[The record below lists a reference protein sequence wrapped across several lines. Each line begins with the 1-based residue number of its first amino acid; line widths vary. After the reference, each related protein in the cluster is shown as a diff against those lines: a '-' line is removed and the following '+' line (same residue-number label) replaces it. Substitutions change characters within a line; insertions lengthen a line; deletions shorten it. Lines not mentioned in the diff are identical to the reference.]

1 MVAPATPA
9 VLHALTPG
17 NPVYAVLK
25 IGAIGGII
33 ALRFG
38 MGRRKRHDDAAAEPD
53 AIEVAPPVR
62 PPHPV
67 SKKKKRKR
75 RRA

>member
-25 IGAIGGII
+25 IGAIAGIV

-38 MGRRKRHDDAAAEPD
+38 MGRRKRHDDAAAEPE
-53 AIEVAPPVR
+53 AIELAPPVR
-62 PPHPV
+62 TPHPV

-75 RRA
+75 RSA

>member
-1 MVAPATPA
+1 MVGPATPA

-38 MGRRKRHDDAAAEPD
+38 MGRRKRDDDTAAEPE

-62 PPHPV
+62 EPHPV

>member
-9 VLHALTPG
+9 MLHALRPG

-38 MGRRKRHDDAAAEPD
+38 MGRRKRDDDTAAEPE

-62 PPHPV
+62 APHPV

-75 RRA
+75 RGA